1 MWLNLDRLTG
11 LIILAIM
18 VAVAAG
24 CSTGANPPPP
34 VNYPH
39 AYEKI
44 SGQDDSGERYA
55 VHEWKKSDSL
65 SFLAMYY
72 ADDPA
77 AAAEIEKANPN
88 LSFTGRLPEGTQVWI
103 PEYVILPSLRQR
115 VHLIGKSEFSPTY
128 PAGAPIPDPP
138 KIESG
143 LVYKVS
149 AGETINQLARFYTGK
164 ESNAA
169 GIVAA
174 NPGLDPVL
182 PLKPGQEVFIPANLI
197 DPRIRSRVNI
207 TTREVRR
214 PDESGRTEPASILKP
229 AGGLSEE
236 TLAPTT
242 GVPPDST
249 TTGPTTTGPTSAAPA
264 AVQPSPPPVEATA
277 GQADSAAAA
286 TERPN
291 SASPTPDS
299 PTTEQP
305 TETKP
310 ETAEPEPA
318 DDRSLTK
325 GWMVEQRTLIRVE
338 GAHVGQPS
346 AGDEATTDTA
356 PAKVG
361 SKPAGKPGASEKPA
375 SKRPL

>member
-18 VAVAAG
+18 VAATTG

-39 AYEKI
+39 AYEKV
-44 SGQDDSGERYA
+44 SGREDSGERYA

-103 PEYVILPSLRQR
+103 PEYIILPSLRQR

-143 LVYKVS
+143 LVYKIS
-149 AGETINQLARFYTGK
+149 AGETINQLARFYTGN

-174 NPGLDPVL
+174 NPGLDPAL
-182 PLKPGQEVFIPANLI
+182 PLKPGQEVFIPAHLI

-214 PDESGRTEPASILKP
+214 PDASGRPEPASVLKP
-229 AGGLSEE
+229 AAGLSEE

-249 TTGPTTTGPTSAAPA
+249 TTVPAATSPTAVAPA
-264 AVQPSPPPVEATA
+264 AVQPSRPPVESPT
-277 GQADSAAAA
+277 GQADSAAATTGPPA
-286 TERPN
+286 PE
-291 SASPTPDS
+291 S

-305 TETKP
+305 AEANPATT
-310 ETAEPEPA
+310 EPEPP
-318 DDRSLTK
+318 DDGSLTK

-346 AGDEATTDTA
+346 AGDEATTDAA

-361 SKPAGKPGASEKPA
+361 SKPIGKSDSLEKPT
-375 SKRPL
+375 SKRRLRGQQS